1 MKKVLITGSSGLVGS
16 EAVDFFFKKK
26 FKIYAIDNNLR
37 SFLFG
42 KNSSTLSIKKFQ
54 KEKYSNISFI
64 DIDIVNYQKLQK
76 VFNSNKFEIIIHAAG
91 QPSHD
96 WSAKDPIFD
105 FKVNA
110 LATLNLLELARKF
123 CPSTTFIY
131 TSTNKVY
138 GDSPNYL
145 NDLRELKTRYEVF
158 KNNKLYSINEQF
170 PIDASTHSPFGVSK
184 TSGDLYVQEYGKYF
198 GLKTVSFRCGC
209 ITGPNHKGAEL
220 HGFLSYLVKCVIEDK
235 HYKIFGYK
243 GKQVRDNIHASDLV
257 EMFWHF
263 YKNPGYGEVYNAG
276 GGRENS
282 ISILEAIDLTKKI
295 SLKKTKNFSLIKEN
309 RIGDHIW
316 YITDNSKFIKKYP
329 EWKIRFSNSSI
340 IEQIIISL
348 KNKNEKR
355 L

>member
-16 EAVDFFFKKK
+16 EAVNFFSKKK

-42 KNSSTLSIKKFQ
+42 KKSSTLSVKKIQ
-54 KEKYSNISFI
+54 KEKYSNITFI
-64 DIDIVNYQKLQK
+64 DMDIVNYQKLQK
-76 VFNSNKFEIIIHAAG
+76 IFVDNKFDIIIHTAG

-105 FKVNA
+105 FKINA
-110 LATLNLLELARKF
+110 LATLNLLELSKKY
-123 CPSTTFIY
+123 CPQTTFIY

-138 GDSPNYL
+138 GDSPNHL
-145 NDLRELKTRYEVF
+145 SDIRELKTRYEVF
-158 KNNKLYSINEQF
+158 KNNKLYSINEKF
-170 PIDASTHSPFGVSK
+170 SIDNSKHSPFGVSK

-209 ITGPNHKGAEL
+209 ITGPNHKGAKL
-220 HGFLSYLVKCVIEDK
+220 HGFLSYLVQCIIKNK
-235 HYKIFGYK
+235 QYKILGYK
-243 GKQVRDNIHASDLV
+243 GKQVRDNIHSSDLV

-263 YKNPGYGEVYNAG
+263 YKNPGYGEIYNAG

-282 ISILEAIDLTKKI
+282 ISILEAINLIKIISSKKW
-295 SLKKTKNFSLIKEN
+295 NYSLIKEN

-316 YITDNSKFIKKYP
+316 YITDYSKFIKKYP
-329 EWKIRFSNSSI
+329 EWKIRFSNTAI
-340 IEQIIISL
+340 IEQIIIEL
-348 KNKNEKR
+348 KNK
-355 L
+355 